1 MTKKNRIHILTWAGI
16 GDAILLSPSLRQI
29 KQSFP
34 QSRLIVHAIHKKH
47 YEVLLHNP
55 HIDLLRLE
63 SRPVAF
69 CYELLRKNGYLPT
82 RYRLSTYGEYA
93 PSMWFPEKK
102 GAEIIAELI
111 GVELSNSTPEL
122 FLTAKEDALAK
133 AALRGLPCPVAIQ
146 TRSSRIT
153 KDWPKESWL
162 NLMSRNTQYDWV
174 ELGVLGQSRL
184 TGTVELPAE
193 QELRQEFALLKY
205 CKAFV
210 GVDSCFAHAASAFGV
225 PGVVLFGM
233 SSPGTW
239 GHPSNVNISA
249 GLRCSPCIDII
260 GSNKCPYGVACMNM
274 IAVDEVEQA
283 LRRQLSSNM
292 LQ

>member
-1 MTKKNRIHILTWAGI
+1 VWL
-16 GDAILLSPSLRQI
+16 
-29 KQSFP
+29 
-34 QSRLIVHAIHKKH
+34 
-47 YEVLLHNP
+47 
-55 HIDLLRLE
+55 
-63 SRPVAF
+63 
-69 CYELLRKNGYLPT
+69 
-82 RYRLSTYGEYA
+82 
-93 PSMWFPEKK
+93 PEKK
-102 GAEIIAELI
+102 GADIVAELI

-122 FLTAKEDALAK
+122 FLTPKEDELAETALHG
-133 AALRGLPCPVAIQ
+133 LRCPVAIHA
-146 TRSSRIT
+146 RSSKIT

-162 NLMSRNTQYDWV
+162 NLISRNPQYDFL
-174 ELGVLGQSRL
+174 ELGVLGESRL
-184 TGTVELPAE
+184 TGTVNLPPK
-193 QELRQEFALLKY
+193 QELRHEFALLKY

-239 GHPSNVNISA
+239 GHPSNVNISV

-260 GSNKCPYGVACMNM
+260 GSNKCPYGVACLNM

-283 LRRQLSSNM
+283 LKRQLSANM